1 MKRLVIRRERC
12 KGCELCIKF
21 CKKKV
26 LGIATRINAGGYY
39 PAEVVSLTECTG
51 CRDCEI
57 ICPDRAITVVVQ
69 KPPTGNR
76 NRKRKED

>member
-26 LGIATRINAGGYY
+26 LGISTRINASGYY
-39 PAEVVSLTECTG
+39 PVEVVNLSECTG

-57 ICPDRAITVVVQ
+57 ICPDRAITVAVQ
-69 KPPTGNR
+69 KPPTGS
-76 NRKRKED
+76 RKRKED